1 MVQVIYF
8 FYSRRVKKVLDLPTK
23 FKTSCVDG
31 NYALYEV
38 GNDQP

>member
-1 MVQVIYF
+1 MAQVIYF

-31 NYALYEV
+31 NM
-38 GNDQP
+38 P